1 VGGGGAQHTLQEP
14 FATGQF
20 VDLGD
25 ADRLSSPGFSP
36 EDSGVEIAAQGE
48 RRKTSQAVRRVI
60 RYESIIIDNYFRRFV
75 RPFFVFFRAGFAA
88 LYGLLFTHFLH
99 GSAVKQ
105 SVLSQQYQ
113 SRLRPFDQVITVQP
127 NGYSVAFSENNQSVD
142 PTMTFTSYAKAA
154 QYMNQQ
160 VASDPANAA
169 KMHVIPNTELDLA
182 A

>member
-1 VGGGGAQHTLQEP
+1 
-14 FATGQF
+14 
-20 VDLGD
+20 
-25 ADRLSSPGFSP
+25 
-36 EDSGVEIAAQGE
+36 
-48 RRKTSQAVRRVI
+48 VI

-75 RPFFVFFRAGFAA
+75 RPFFVFFRAGFAV
-88 LYGLLFTHFLH
+88 LYGFLFTHFLS

-105 SVLSQQYQ
+105 SALSQQHR
-113 SRLRPFDQVITVQP
+113 SRLKPFDEVITVKP
-127 NGYSVAFSENNQSVD
+127 NGYSVAFSDNNQSVD

-160 VASDPANAA
+160 VANDPALAS